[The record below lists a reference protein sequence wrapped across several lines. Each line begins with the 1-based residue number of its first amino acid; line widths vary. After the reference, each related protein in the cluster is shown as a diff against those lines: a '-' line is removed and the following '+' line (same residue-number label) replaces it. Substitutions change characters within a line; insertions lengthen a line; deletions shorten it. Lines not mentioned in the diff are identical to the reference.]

1 MNGIVNSY
9 ELQQIRTKSQDN
21 LKSIM
26 VLITILSGFCFLQN
40 AHLIFK
46 WDYKI
51 TIIYCCV
58 SSFTIM
64 VQRLLKSRSIS
75 QHCCFNI
82 FESLLL
88 ISYLLSLVYY
98 IEIEKVNINFI
109 SYAQLVLQFLILA
122 VTVLAN
128 RSTTENDGPDQSF
141 QIQEILIAA
150 FKSISALQLVFISL
164 RLTQQITWGWI
175 QTLIIIWFLLGL
187 AFVIAVCLFIDVLQK
202 CRNKSDGIEEDKKQI
217 IIQGGIWLNMVAFGV
232 TLLPFA
238 TFFGC
243 ALNYD
248 FEILQLNQYAFGL
261 TILYYLLQLA
271 YYHKFKQ
278 QLIDYFLYY
287 DIAQSNFYID
297 QQLQQIQQNQQ
308 QVENRIQLKMKKTH
322 KISISKVPQ
331 FMVKLSQTYYK
342 CAQHADQSHLSSM
355 IQQNKQNQKNNY
367 QENDNDNDQ
376 SKRFDLLLSSPRQR
390 LEISQS
396 IGQDLTSRNLDK
408 KKFDDQSSIKQNK
421 QEQQNQNSQK
431 LCLVCYEKESNMINM
446 PCGHGGFCKEC
457 CEQLLSKS
465 ELCYLCRKPVTHSL
479 QIQEIQNRE
488 SLVEVI
494 EVLEQQN
501 Q

>member
-1 MNGIVNSY
+1 M
-9 ELQQIRTKSQDN
+9 
-21 LKSIM
+21 
-26 VLITILSGFCFLQN
+26 ITILSGFCFLQN

-64 VQRLLKSRSIS
+64 VHRLLKSRSLS
-75 QHCCFNI
+75 QYCCFNI

-122 VTVLAN
+122 VTVLVN
-128 RSTTENDGPDQSF
+128 RSTTDNDSQDQSF

-164 RLTQQITWGWI
+164 RITQQITWGWI

-187 AFVIAVCLFIDVLQK
+187 SFVIAICLFIDILQK
-202 CRNKSDGIEEDKKQI
+202 CRIKQDEIEEDKKQI
-217 IIQGGIWLNMVAFGV
+217 IIQGGIWLNMIALGI
-232 TLLPFA
+232 TLLPFS
-238 TFFGC
+238 TLFGC

-248 FEILQLNQYAFGL
+248 FEIVQLNQYAFGF
-261 TILYYLLQLA
+261 TVLYYLLQLA
-271 YYHKFKQ
+271 YYYKFKQ
-278 QLIDYFLYY
+278 KLIDYFLYY
-287 DIAQSNFYID
+287 DIAQNNLYID
-297 QQLQQIQQNQQ
+297 QQQLQQINQNQQ

-342 CAQHADQSHLSSM
+342 CAQQIDQPNLSSM
-355 IQQNKQNQKNNY
+355 MQQNKQIEKNQY
-367 QENDNDNDQ
+367 QENDNDQ

-396 IGQDLTSRNLDK
+396 IGQDLTSRNFDK
-408 KKFDDQSSIKQNK
+408 KQLDDQCSIKQTK
-421 QEQQNQNSQK
+421 QEQQNKNQQK

-457 CEQLLSKS
+457 CEQLLRKS

-479 QIQEIQNRE
+479 QIQEVQNRE

-501 Q
+501 

>member
-1 MNGIVNSY
+1 M
-9 ELQQIRTKSQDN
+9 
-21 LKSIM
+21 
-26 VLITILSGFCFLQN
+26 ITILSGFCLLYN
-40 AHLIFK
+40 AHLIFQ

-51 TIIYCCV
+51 IIIYCCV

-64 VQRLLKSRSIS
+64 VHKLLKSRNLS
-75 QHCCFNI
+75 QYCCFNI

-88 ISYLLSLVYY
+88 ISYLLSIVYY

-109 SYAQLVLQFLILA
+109 SYAQLVLQFLILS
-122 VTVLAN
+122 VTVLVN
-128 RSTTENDGPDQSF
+128 RSTSDSDTLDQSF

-150 FKSISALQLVFISL
+150 FKSISALQLVFVSL
-164 RLTQQITWGWI
+164 RITEQITWGWI

-187 AFVIAVCLFIDVLQK
+187 SFVIAICLLIDILQK
-202 CRNKSDGIEEDKKQI
+202 CRNKQDGIEEDKKSIISQI
-217 IIQGGIWLNMVAFGV
+217 NIYIQVQGGIWLNLISFGI
-232 TLLPFA
+232 TLVPF
-238 TFFGC
+238 TTLFGC

-248 FEILQLNQYAFGL
+248 FKVIQLNQYAFGL

-271 YYHKFKQ
+271 YFYKFKQ
-278 QLIDYFLYY
+278 KLIDYFLYY
-287 DIAQSNFYID
+287 DMAQSNLYVE
-297 QQLQQIQQNQQ
+297 QQIQQINQNQ
-308 QVENRIQLKMKKTH
+308 NQIENRIQLKLKRMH

-342 CAQHADQSHLSSM
+342 CAQNSDQQHKSSIIM
-355 IQQNKQNQKNNY
+355 QQNKQNQIDNKY
-367 QENDNDNDQ
+367 QVNDDDQ
-376 SKRFDLLLSSPRQR
+376 SKRFDILLSSPRQR
-390 LEISQS
+390 LEISS
-396 IGQDLTSRNLDK
+396 SLGQDLTSRNSDK
-408 KKFDDQSSIKQNK
+408 KQFEDQSQIK

-479 QIQEIQNRE
+479 HIQEVQNRE

-501 Q
+501 Y

>member
-1 MNGIVNSY
+1 M
-9 ELQQIRTKSQDN
+9 
-21 LKSIM
+21 
-26 VLITILSGFCFLQN
+26 ITILSGFCFLYN
-40 AHLIFK
+40 AYLIFQ

-58 SSFTIM
+58 SSFTLM
-64 VQRLLKSRSIS
+64 VHRLLKSRSLS
-75 QHCCFNI
+75 QYCCFNI

-88 ISYLLSLVYY
+88 ISYLLSIVYY

-109 SYAQLVLQFLILA
+109 SYAQLVLQFIILA
-122 VTVLAN
+122 VTVLVN
-128 RSTTENDGPDQSF
+128 RSTSDTDSQDQSF
-141 QIQEILIAA
+141 QIQEILISA

-164 RLTQQITWGWI
+164 RITKQINWGWI

-187 AFVIAVCLFIDVLQK
+187 SFVISIFLLIDILQK
-202 CRNKSDGIEEDKKQI
+202 YRNQQDGIEEEKKKI
-217 IIQGGIWLNMVAFGV
+217 ISKNELDYLVQGEIWLNLISFGI
-232 TLLPFA
+232 TILPFV
-238 TFFGC
+238 TFFGF

-248 FEILQLNQYAFGL
+248 FKIKQINQYAFGL
-261 TILYYLLQLA
+261 TIFYYLIQLA
-271 YYHKFKQ
+271 YYFKFKQ
-278 QLIDYFLYY
+278 KLIDYLLYY
-287 DIAQSNFYID
+287 DIAQGNLYVD
-297 QQLQQIQQNQQ
+297 QQLQQINLNQQ
-308 QVENRIQLKMKKTH
+308 QIENRIEFKMKRMH

-342 CAQHADQSHLSSM
+342 CAQNRDSQCIQSKMQLN
-355 IQQNKQNQKNNY
+355 QLKQKN
-367 QENDNDNDQ
+367 QQLENDNEDDQ

-390 LEISQS
+390 LEISSS
-396 IGQDLTSRNLDK
+396 IGQDLTNRNFDK
-408 KKFDDQSSIKQNK
+408 KQLEDQSSIK
-421 QEQQNQNSQK
+421 QEQQNQNTQK

-465 ELCYLCRKPVTHSL
+465 EVCYLCRKPVTHSL
-479 QIQEIQNRE
+479 QIQEVQNRE